1 MEDYIGLMPG
11 ATACVKEFADIKKE
25 DKVLIIT
32 DKTAIAEALAEASR
46 DVGVEEVLVFYL
58 PRVMRPLKQLSEA
71 LKSLI
76 LGSTVVFT
84 PFDSMEG
91 EVPFRTEIVKLADVD
106 DGRKIVHMPSVTPKM
121 FSGDG
126 MLGLDSNEI
135 TEMTKLTEKL
145 AILLSAAKEIRIKS
159 ASHKETDLCMDLG
172 GWGHSGIV
180 STGHILKRSWGNL
193 PSGEA
198 FVLPERG
205 TASGTIVIDKAIA
218 GITNNELPVT
228 LKVTHGII
236 ELDTI
241 KNGKTLKNLLEK
253 FSDDARTVCEFGI
266 GTNPKSIV
274 NNGPIEIEKMLR
286 TIHIAIGN
294 NAIFGGDIRG
304 IVPHIDM
311 VISEPTVT
319 VKDLQSD
326 SIDIIDGGLIK
337 RDRIDAFLKVRYKR
351 FSDKIR
357 DSATVKIISEV
368 SAEEDKEGRLC
379 RCWRDYRGHKLCVA
393 VGDDDTARKA
403 KEVWSCI
410 DSSPLQRVEKILKQF
425 DAKYGGGSKLACQL
439 LCTLEKFGLIKIEN
453 SGLYLNTEIL

>member
-1 MEDYIGLMPG
+1 
-11 ATACVKEFADIKKE
+11 
-25 DKVLIIT
+25 
-32 DKTAIAEALAEASR
+32 
-46 DVGVEEVLVFYL
+46 
-58 PRVMRPLKQLSEA
+58 MRPLKQLSEA

-84 PFDSMEG
+84 PFDSMEE
-91 EVPFRTEIVKLADVD
+91 EVPFRTEIVKLAGVD

-121 FSGDG
+121 FCGDG

-135 TEMTKLTEKL
+135 TEMTKLTEQL
-145 AILLSAAKEIRIKS
+145 AILLSAAKKIRIES
-159 ASHKETDLCMDLG
+159 ASQETDLCMDLG

-180 STGHILKRSWGNL
+180 STGHILERSWGNL

-218 GITNNELPVT
+218 GIPNNELPVT

-236 ELDTI
+236 EGDNI

-253 FSDDARTVCEFGI
+253 FYDDDARTVCEFGI
-266 GTNPKSIV
+266 GTNPKSTA

-294 NAIFGGDIRG
+294 NAIFGGDISG
-304 IVPHIDM
+304 PVPHIDM
-311 VISEPTVT
+311 VISEPIVT
-319 VKDLQSD
+319 VEDLQSG
-326 SIDIIDGGLIK
+326 SIKIIDGGIIK
-337 RDRIDAFLKVRYKR
+337 RDRIDAFFKVHYKS
-351 FSDKIR
+351 FPDKIS
-357 DSATVKIISEV
+357 DFATVKIISEV
-368 SAEEDKEGRLC
+368 SAEEDKKGRLC
-379 RCWRDYRGHKLCVA
+379 RCWRDYRGHKLRVA
-393 VGDDDTARKA
+393 VGDDVTARKA

-410 DSSPLQRVEKILKQF
+410 DSSPSQRVTKIISQF
-425 DAKYGGGSKLACQL
+425 YDNYHGDSKLACQL

-453 SGLYLNTEIL
+453 SRLNRQTTKL

>member
-1 MEDYIGLMPG
+1 MEDYNRLMPG

-32 DKTAIAEALAEASR
+32 DKTAIAEALAKVSK

-91 EVPFRTEIVKLADVD
+91 EVPFRTEIVKLAGVD
-106 DGRKIVHMPSVTPKM
+106 DGRKIVHMPSVTPRM
-121 FSGDG
+121 FCGDG

-145 AILLSAAKEIRIKS
+145 AILLSAAKEIRITS
-159 ASHKETDLCMDLG
+159 ASQNETDLCMDLG

-218 GITNNELPVT
+218 GIPSNELPVT
-228 LKVTHGII
+228 LNVTHGII

-241 KNGKTLKNLLEK
+241 KNGKTLKNLLNN
-253 FSDDARTVCEFGI
+253 FYDDDARTVCEFGI
-266 GTNPKSIV
+266 GTNPKSTA
-274 NNGPIEIEKMLR
+274 NNGPIEIEKMLK

-304 IVPHIDM
+304 PVPHIDM

-319 VKDLQSD
+319 VEDLQSG

-337 RDRIDAFLKVRYKR
+337 RDRIDAFFKVHYKS
-351 FSDKIR
+351 FPDKIS
-357 DSATVKIISEV
+357 DFATVKIISEV
-368 SAEEDKEGRLC
+368 SAEEDKKGRLC
-379 RCWRDYRGHKLCVA
+379 RCWRDYRGHKLRVA

-410 DSSPLQRVEKILKQF
+410 DSSPSQSVTKIFKQF
-425 DAKYGGGSKLACQL
+425 NFKYGEDSKLACQL
-439 LCTLEKFGLIKIEN
+439 LRTLEKFGLIKIEN
-453 SGLYLNTEIL
+453 SHRKTTKL